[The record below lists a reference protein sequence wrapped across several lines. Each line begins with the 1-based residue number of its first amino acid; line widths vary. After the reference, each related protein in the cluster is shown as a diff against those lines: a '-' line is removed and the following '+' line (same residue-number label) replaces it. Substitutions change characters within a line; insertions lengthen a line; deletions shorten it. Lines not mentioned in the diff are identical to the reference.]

1 MNRFRRRVTAFQ
13 VFVIVF
19 ILYFCVHM
27 AIGYIHCEYSEYAN
41 CPGNEALFTDEEVT
55 TDDKN

>member
-19 ILYFCVHM
+19 ILYFSVHVV
-27 AIGYIHCEYSEYAN
+27 IGYIHCEYSEYAN

-55 TDDKN
+55 SDDKN

>member
-19 ILYFCVHM
+19 ILYFSVHVV
-27 AIGYIHCEYSEYAN
+27 IGYIHCEYSEYAN
-41 CPGNEALFTDEEVT
+41 CPGNEAIFTDEEVT